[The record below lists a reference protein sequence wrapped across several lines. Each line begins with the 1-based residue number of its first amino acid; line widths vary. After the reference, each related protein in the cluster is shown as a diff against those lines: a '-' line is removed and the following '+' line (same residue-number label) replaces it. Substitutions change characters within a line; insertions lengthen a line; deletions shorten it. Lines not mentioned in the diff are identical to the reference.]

1 MSAVFFQFPSQ
12 EAFRT
17 HATEW
22 SAQTTENG
30 FKILLQTVSS
40 SCTLYNTYVFL
51 MPYFHLSFCHTRK
64 ISQYTVFLFN
74 FTLCTHT
81 QKKYVS
87 SINGQEE
94 YSPWLEPV
102 IITSLPTKYNTHHKS
117 WNTCAIF
124 TFPNIGLGIAVV
136 PYNMRGSTLGKE
148 RGTFEWEQRCEEW
161 M

>member
-22 SAQTTENG
+22 SAETTENG
-30 FKILLQTVSS
+30 FKILLQTVSEL
-40 SCTLYNTYVFL
+40 CTLYNTYVFL
-51 MPYFHLSFCHTRK
+51 MPYFHLSFCHMRK

-74 FTLCTHT
+74 FTLCTR
-81 QKKYVS
+81 KKKSTYLPSTVKK
-87 SINGQEE
+87 N
-94 YSPWLEPV
+94 SPWSEPV

-124 TFPNIGLGIAVV
+124 AFPNIGLGIAVV
-136 PYNMRGSTLGKE
+136 PHNMQGSTLGKE